1 MFKTSL
7 KPLLFITL
15 FLSLPLL
22 ISCSEASTDNSDSG
36 NPNGNLGDGEGT
48 SNDQEKEWTLVWSDE
63 FDTETLDTD
72 KWSYQFGDGCPN
84 LCGWGNE
91 ELQSYTD
98 RMENIFIKD
107 NMLHIVANKE
117 SYDGKDYTSA
127 RIRTI
132 GKGDWVYGRI
142 EVRAKSPK
150 GQGIWPAIWMLP
162 TGEGK
167 IWPRDGEIDI
177 MELVGH
183 EPETVHGTVHFG
195 GDWPDHEFEG
205 TSYSLADGTF
215 ADDFHV
221 FSIEWKLNEI
231 KFFVDDNHFFT
242 VTPAT
247 VTQHGFSYPFNSTFH
262 LIMNVAVGGNWP
274 GSPDA
279 STEFPQSMI
288 VDYVRVYQL
297 Q

>member
-1 MFKTSL
+1 MCKADSRFFL
-7 KPLLFITL
+7 ILWLFWAIP
-15 FLSLPLL
+15 FS
-22 ISCSEASTDNSDSG
+22 ISCSGGSTNTDDINGS
-36 NPNGNLGDGEGT
+36 NGNQENGEEVV
-48 SNDQEKEWTLVWSDE
+48 NDEDKEWILVWSDE
-63 FDTETLDTD
+63 FETESLDMD
-72 KWSYQFGDGCPN
+72 KWSFQYGDGCPD

-98 RMENIFIKD
+98 REKNVFIED
-107 NMLHIVANKE
+107 NMLHIVAHKE
-117 SYDGKDYTSA
+117 SFDGKDYTSA
-127 RIRTI
+127 RIRTV

-142 EVRAKSPK
+142 EVRAKSPE

-167 IWPRDGEIDI
+167 SWPRDGEIDI

-231 KFFVDDNHFFT
+231 KFLVDDNHFFT

-262 LIMNVAVGGNWP
+262 LIMNVAVGGRWP
-274 GSPDA
+274 GSPDE
-279 STEFPQSMI
+279 TTQFPQAMVI
-288 VDYVRVYQL
+288 DYVRVYQL